1 MRLSI
6 IAAMSANRV
15 IGRNGK
21 LPWRLPAD
29 LARFKS
35 LTTGHCLL
43 MGRKTFESIGRPLP
57 GRTTV
62 VISRRRDYAPGGV
75 LVAHS
80 LEEALRMATG
90 EEVFIAGGA
99 QIYRQTLGRADR
111 LYLTVLD
118 REFEGDAF
126 FPEYDESGWR
136 LVSEERHEPAEET
149 SYAYRFLVYER
160 RRD

>member
-1 MRLSI
+1 MRLCI

-80 LEEALRMATG
+80 LEDALRMATG

-99 QIYRQTLGRADR
+99 QIYRQSLGRADR

-118 REFEGDAF
+118 REFEGDAY
-126 FPEYDESGWR
+126 FPEYDESDWR
-136 LVSEERHEPAEET
+136 LLSEERHEPTEET